1 MGVYTYE
8 GACVDQYTGKT
19 TVQYSQRSVE
29 HIRRQKTS
37 SVYKHRISCVQCS
50 NDFDNFKI
58 SFVETTGVEEN
69 TPFQRGNISGTLEL
83 KG

>member
-37 SVYKHRISCVQCS
+37 SVDEAYLAFNVEMTLIISKFHLS
-50 NDFDNFKI
+50 R
-58 SFVETTGVEEN
+58 TTGVEEN

-83 KG
+83 RG